1 MTNWLKRLFGGSDE
15 SSTSEAPAPATA
27 PEPPATPAEPTVE
40 PTTPPAEGTSDT
52 GNEPA

>member
-40 PTTPPAEGTSDT
+40 PATPTEGASDA